1 MLNKNKMNNSS
12 WGFEDPEENSLA
24 MMELVVEGVSIPVVT
39 SLGMVGNIL
48 SVIVLHSPGIDMKVR
63 LAKDINPS

>member
-12 WGFEDPEENSLA
+12 WGFEDSEENSLA

>member
-63 LAKDINPS
+63 EGFKI